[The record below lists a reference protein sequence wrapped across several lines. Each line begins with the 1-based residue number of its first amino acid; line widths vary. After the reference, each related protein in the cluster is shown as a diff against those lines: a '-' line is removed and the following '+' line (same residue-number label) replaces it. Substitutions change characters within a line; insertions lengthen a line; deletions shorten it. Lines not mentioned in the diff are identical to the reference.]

1 MDTPPEAGER
11 PGTLRRVLLVGGLLA
26 VIGGLLSGL
35 VLMVFGRSGDGPPP
49 AMVGGLVVESGPRA
63 DSRLAAGTRLRCYVE
78 GQFVGDLTLEL
89 CARRNGVASGA
100 LDVGIDPSGALGAG
114 AGALT
119 PLPSVPPAPP
129 ETAPVEVIRP
139 SEPEI
144 PKSQPTPSAPQ
155 AACWRHTGSD
165 WRRLPGEMTQSSCVQ
180 TLFAGRC
187 ERPGE
192 ATYGRW
198 GAQTLRL
205 VPGRVEVS
213 GDNRTFR
220 TLVEQSSNCSLS
232 GVP

>member
-1 MDTPPEAGER
+1 MDTPPEAGDR

-26 VIGGLLSGL
+26 VIGGVLSGL
-35 VLMVFGRSGDGPPP
+35 FLMVFGRSGDGPPP

-78 GQFVGDLTLEL
+78 GQFVGDLTLEV

-100 LDVGIDPSGALGAG
+100 LDVGIDSSGALGAG
-114 AGALT
+114 AGTLT
-119 PLPSVPPAPP
+119 PLPPVSPHLPESV
-129 ETAPVEVIRP
+129 PVEVIRP
-139 SEPEI
+139 AEPET
-144 PKSQPTPSAPQ
+144 PKSLPTPSAPQ
-155 AACWRHTGSD
+155 AACWRHSGSE

-220 TLVEQSSNCSLS
+220 TLVEQGSNCSLS
-232 GVP
+232 STP

>member
-26 VIGGLLSGL
+26 VVGGLLSRL

-78 GQFVGDLTLEL
+78 GPFVGDLTLEL

-139 SEPEI
+139 SEPET

-192 ATYGRW
+192 ASYGRW

-232 GVP
+232 SVP

>member
-1 MDTPPEAGER
+1 
-11 PGTLRRVLLVGGLLA
+11 
-26 VIGGLLSGL
+26 
-35 VLMVFGRSGDGPPP
+35 
-49 AMVGGLVVESGPRA
+49 VVESGPRA

-89 CARRNGVASGA
+89 CARRNGVASGV

-114 AGALT
+114 AGVLT
-119 PLPSVPPAPP
+119 PLPPAPP
-129 ETAPVEVIRP
+129 HPVESAPVEVITP
-139 SEPEI
+139 AEPTI
-144 PKSQPTPSAPQ
+144 PKSPPTPSAPQ
-155 AACWRHTGSD
+155 AACWRHTGSE
-165 WRRLPGEMTQSSCVQ
+165 WRRLPGEMTQSACVQ

-192 ATYGRW
+192 AAYGRW

-220 TLVEQSSNCSLS
+220 TLVEQGANCSLS
-232 GVP
+232 SVP